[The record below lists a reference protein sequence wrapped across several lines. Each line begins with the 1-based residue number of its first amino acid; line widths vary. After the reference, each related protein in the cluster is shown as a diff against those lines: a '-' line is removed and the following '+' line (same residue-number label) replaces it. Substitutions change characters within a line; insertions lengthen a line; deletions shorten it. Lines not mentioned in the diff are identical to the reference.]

1 MAGKGG
7 STPATYSPSP
17 TTDKKK
23 PSLFNEDLARPDGRS
38 FHQCRPAFFVFFASV
53 KVFMWIQ
60 STMPFF
66 IVMAFP
72 HAIQIDGQMLH
83 NAMILFGEV
92 RLRESGVFLLDIIHL
107 LNLEALVKLGM
118 PKQWSINDYVFKAV
132 SWHLAKITLSQTSY
146 ISVPDFHEMEALKVR
161 QVQTGKGHLLL
172 QDPPMGEFLFFM
184 LDVCLLEKGI
194 GTEIPDV
201 VHCAVFR
208 TGAVNAASGSA
219 YAEVGN
225 TKVIVSVFG
234 PRESKKAMM
243 YSDIGRLNCNVS
255 FTTFAT
261 PIRGQ
266 GSDHKEYS
274 SMLHKAL
281 EGAIILETFP
291 KTTVDVFALVLESS
305 GSDLPVV
312 ISCASLALADAGIM
326 MYDLVASVSVS
337 CFNKNLVIDPVLEEE
352 NGQDGSLMITCMPSR
367 YEITQLTVTGECTV
381 TVKWEWARARWFLT
395 SGCCTLLL
403 YFQSCITISIILKVL
418 EPCT

>member
-38 FHQCRPAFFVFFASV
+38 FHQCRPAYNFHGQLTPGGIAGPNVL
-53 KVFMWIQ
+53 MQ
-60 STMPFF
+60 PFD
-66 IVMAFP
+66 P
-72 HAIQIDGQMLH
+72 QDSKDLRIDGALH
-83 NAMILFGEV
+83 IGDAPF
-92 RLRESGVFLLDIIHL
+92 
-107 LNLEALVKLGM
+107 
-118 PKQWSINDYVFKAV
+118 P
-132 SWHLAKITLSQTSY
+132 
-146 ISVPDFHEMEALKVR
+146 
-161 QVQTGKGHLLL
+161 
-172 QDPPMGEFLFFM
+172 GEFLFFM

-305 GSDLPVV
+305 GNFVVKATLPGDLPVV

-367 YEITQLTVTGECTV
+367 YEITQLTVTGEWSTPKINEGMQLCLDACA
-381 TVKWEWARARWFLT
+381 KLAKIMR
-395 SGCCTLLL
+395 
-403 YFQSCITISIILKVL
+403 SCLKEAVSDSQ
-418 EPCT
+418 E